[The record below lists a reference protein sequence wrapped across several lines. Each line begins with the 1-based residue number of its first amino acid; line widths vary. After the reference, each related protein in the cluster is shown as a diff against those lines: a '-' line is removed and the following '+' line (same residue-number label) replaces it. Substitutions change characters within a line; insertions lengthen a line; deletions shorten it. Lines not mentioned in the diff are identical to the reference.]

1 MPEVSEDGKRALY
14 RISWNVTKA
23 PHGRLLE
30 HGWIQRYKVYMGK
43 NGQWYTL
50 KKSPLQTP
58 IQHPGKAFIR
68 RAGAAEGEAIDA
80 MKAEL
85 QKRLDG
91 LYYGGA

>member
-1 MPEVSEDGKRALY
+1 MTTTKIENP
-14 RISWNVTKA
+14 NV
-23 PHGRLLE
+23 GDYICVYLE

-58 IQHPGKAFIR
+58 IQHPGRAFIR
-68 RAGAAEGEAIDA
+68 RAAGAEGEAIDA
-80 MKAEL
+80 MKVEL

-91 LYYGGA
+91 LYSGGA